1 MWSNNSKMK
10 KKIIILILSV
20 ISIFIAIN
28 LFFASRLS
36 QLSDLDLFD
45 IEEDNQIKRYA
56 NFMISATEA
65 KRGLIMGMSWGSA
78 KDKNRVQQILWK

>member
-10 KKIIILILSV
+10 KKIIILILST
-20 ISIFIAIN
+20 ISILVAIS

-45 IEEDNQIKRYA
+45 IEEN
-56 NFMISATEA
+56 E
-65 KRGLIMGMSWGSA
+65 
-78 KDKNRVQQILWK
+78 

>member
-1 MWSNNSKMK
+1 MK
-10 KKIIILILSV
+10 KKIVVLILSA

-45 IEEDNQIKRYA
+45 IEEND
-56 NFMISATEA
+56 
-65 KRGLIMGMSWGSA
+65 
-78 KDKNRVQQILWK
+78 

>member
-1 MWSNNSKMK
+1 MK
-10 KKIIILILSV
+10 KKIIILTLSA

-45 IEEDNQIKRYA
+45 IEEND
-56 NFMISATEA
+56 E
-65 KRGLIMGMSWGSA
+65 
-78 KDKNRVQQILWK
+78 